1 MRLHVVVELVYCTLK
16 YQKFIKNSHGF
27 IGSVYYVH
35 LSTFFFLHIC
45 HQNQRGNL
53 PEFAGGP
60 FCGIVGPRSRAL
72 ESNHKR
78 TTELHVSIPPFCDH
92 LPQWRGWLEPTT
104 MVAWGPTYFQEQ
116 APSFKESHV
125 FKATFLVNLCHQTE
139 RKQS

>member
-1 MRLHVVVELVYCTLK
+1 MP
-16 YQKFIKNSHGF
+16 

-35 LSTFFFLHIC
+35 LSRFYMHIC
-45 HQNQRGNL
+45 HQNQRKGNL

-92 LPQWRGWLEPTT
+92 LPQQQQRQRRDVDLPVEGVVGTTT